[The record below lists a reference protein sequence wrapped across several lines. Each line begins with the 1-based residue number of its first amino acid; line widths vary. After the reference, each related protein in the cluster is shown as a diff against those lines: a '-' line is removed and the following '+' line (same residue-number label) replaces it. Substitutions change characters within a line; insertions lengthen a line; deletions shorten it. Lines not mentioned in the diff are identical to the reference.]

1 MTEPR
6 RWGLADLAALVVVLA
21 VAAGARCWYLAICAD
36 GGNQPA
42 ALEVQG
48 GGVQADIPTPNEP
61 RASDFDQLVRGLQE
75 QRVFEA
81 QASLTDTMEPTAHIA
96 PAYPWLVSI
105 VGRLDVPRDAALR
118 WGQAVL
124 GSLTVLCFFCF
135 ARRAFQSLTVG
146 FLAALLAALHP
157 FWIVN
162 TAELNDGVLA
172 TFLLAASL
180 ALGTRV
186 GQSGGPFLSLLFGLA
201 LAGLAMTR
209 AALLPFA
216 AVALLWFLLQCRTLR
231 AGWLCALL
239 AVLGFGNGLAP
250 WAVRNYRTF
259 GEIVPVA
266 DSAMLHLW
274 MGNNPHANGGPMEE
288 TALRASLPPQRLQ
301 TLLAEPNQAIRYAS
315 LGQDVIRAVVD
326 KPGES
331 VTRRLWA
338 GLKFIFGANWFTD
351 KTLARA
357 TPDVPAAGP
366 PEWVADGAQ
375 GALAASL
382 LVMIVL
388 GLLGWR
394 FSFGW
399 RKEARL
405 ATLAALCVPLP
416 YLLSHAD
423 YLSGP
428 RLPLD
433 GVFLC
438 FAAFALCCGM
448 PGIRRA
454 PE

>member
-1 MTEPR
+1 
-6 RWGLADLAALVVVLA
+6 V
-21 VAAGARCWYLAICAD
+21 
-36 GGNQPA
+36 
-42 ALEVQG
+42 
-48 GGVQADIPTPNEP
+48 
-61 RASDFDQLVRGLQE
+61 
-75 QRVFEA
+75 
-81 QASLTDTMEPTAHIA
+81 
-96 PAYPWLVSI
+96 
-105 VGRLDVPRDAALR
+105 
-118 WGQAVL
+118 VL
-124 GSLTVLCFFCF
+124 GSLTVLCYFCF

-146 FLAALLAALHP
+146 FLAGLLAALHP
-157 FWIVN
+157 FWIIN

-172 TFLLAASL
+172 TILLAASL
-180 ALGTRV
+180 AIGTRA
-186 GQSGGPFLSLLFGLA
+186 GQSGGPFLSLLFGMV

-216 AVALLWFLLQCRTLR
+216 FIGLLWFLLSCRGLR

-250 WAVRNYRTF
+250 WAVRNFRTF
-259 GEIVPVA
+259 GEVVPVA

-274 MGNNPHANGGPMEE
+274 IGNNPQATGGPMEE
-288 TALRASLPPQRLQ
+288 TALRASLAPKRLQ
-301 TLLAEPNQAIRYAS
+301 TLLAEQNQAMRYTS

-338 GLKFIFGANWFTD
+338 GLKFVFGANWFTD
-351 KTLARA
+351 KTLASA
-357 TPDVPAAGP
+357 TPDGLGAAT
-366 PEWVADGAQ
+366 PEWVADSAQ

-405 ATLAALCVPLP
+405 ATLATLWVPLP

-454 PE
+454 PD